1 MFTQKNEYVKNGDV
15 STPIE
20 KFANYVSIIKENGFS
35 IVDKVRNLDNEI
47 EISFDDGYFGILK
60 T

>member
-1 MFTQKNEYVKNGDV
+1 MKNGDV

-47 EISFDDGYFGILK
+47 EII
-60 T
+60 